1 MVSVLLETF
10 ILLLILL
17 IAAMLLSHGAE
28 AVAMRY
34 GANFAGSVVLA
45 LVTTLP
51 EYMFV
56 FWAATKGEY
65 AMAVGSAVGAATM
78 LITLGYGL
86 VIMTATSRT
95 ISRRPVEAIELTQ
108 ETKIDAFYL
117 VATALIALLL
127 AVEGGGF
134 DLKDGIILVLIFAL
148 YVYHI
153 TVGAVKFSDGHPIHG
168 TRDDLYKG
176 LILMALGGVITILV
190 SERFVE
196 AMLALSRQWEIS
208 PVAMAIVVGPIASE
222 LPEKLTAFMTVMRD
236 GRLAEISVCNFIG
249 SKVNHNS
256 LLLGMLPLIAFY
268 KGEGAVMGIVTPA
281 FLAMTL
287 LTLLAG
293 ASIARRRL
301 ERWQGWLFFALYA
314 VPIYAALLAR

>member
-108 ETKIDAFYL
+108 ETRVDAFYL
-117 VATALIALLL
+117 VATALVALLL

-148 YVYHI
+148 YVYHV
-153 TVGAVKFSDGHPIHG
+153 TVGAVTFSNGHPIHG

-176 LILMALGGVITILV
+176 LALMALGGVITILV

-196 AMLALSRQWEIS
+196 AMIALSHQWGIS

-268 KGEGAVMGIVTPA
+268 KGEGAVLGVVTPA

-314 VPIYAALLAR
+314 VPIYVALLAR